1 MPGSGQSPRPNLL
14 AATTY
19 CGNLKLEGDLHAF
32 LDFKVVGTTECRQQL
47 QVIGPSSDNPLLAV
61 AGMNRLSLSHV
72 AGRVSGTGAGRA
84 ASR

>member
-47 QVIGPSSDNPLLAV
+47 RVVGPSSDNTLLAV
-61 AGMNRLSLSHV
+61 AGGIVKSLS
-72 AGRVSGTGAGRA
+72 RCRA
-84 ASR
+84 ARKCRLG